1 MCILLSQSV
10 ETRVRK
16 AEAALAAAKRSV
28 ETAEKASAAADKKLQ
43 T

>member
-1 MCILLSQSV
+1 M
-10 ETRVRK
+10 RK

-28 ETAEKASAAADKKLQ
+28 EMAEKAAAAADKKLQ